1 MASER
6 KECDAP
12 PALRNPVEE
21 FVPEAGCWEE
31 PGAAVVEV
39 ERGAGKRDLSEGIS
53 AAVGIFAAA

>member
-39 ERGAGKRDLSEGIS
+39 ERGAGEGDPREGIS
-53 AAVGIFAAA
+53 VAIGIFVAA